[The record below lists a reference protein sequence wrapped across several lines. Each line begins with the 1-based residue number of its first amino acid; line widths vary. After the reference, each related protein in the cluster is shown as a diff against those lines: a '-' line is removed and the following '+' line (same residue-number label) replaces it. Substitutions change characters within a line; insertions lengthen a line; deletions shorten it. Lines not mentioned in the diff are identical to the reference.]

1 MTAIF
6 EKCLHSS
13 LTGHFSRKTV
23 ISHFLAVSIA
33 LSLDSQ
39 SVYVLWLP
47 KSCESDEPR

>member
-1 MTAIF
+1 MSSF
-6 EKCLHSS
+6 YS
-13 LTGHFSRKTV
+13 LTGHCSRKTV

-33 LSLDSQ
+33 LLLDSQ